1 MKRYL
6 VVTLLISMLSAF
18 LLISCAQSTP
28 PPAPKPSPAPAPE
41 TARPK
46 QIRFLSSS
54 PGGAIFPAAAYWC
67 SVISDELKLPV
78 GAFPGNQVQN
88 LPLVSK
94 GEGEISYADSSVI
107 YDAWEGNPPFKEKF
121 RNLAFFFAQGTGA
134 TYCLV
139 KNDSPIRTVND
150 LLGKKICIGFKG
162 SGSEAMTL
170 LQLEALGITKQKM
183 EAAGGLFIN
192 LSLADGAAALG
203 DGSIDANWLQTPPQ
217 KIQPAHAS
225 IEERFKLRIVPVPKE
240 TIDKITKER
249 PYLIPEA
256 VPGGIYKGSPQATPA
271 IGNVTLNAVRADLP
285 EDLVYQ
291 MLKTLYKPDVIEYTR
306 KNFTQWVFGEI
317 EDGIKGY
324 AIIPMHPGAIKFFK
338 EKGANI
344 KQ

>member
-1 MKRYL
+1 MKNLL
-6 VVTLLISMLSAF
+6 VTILVAIVVVSLVLIGCES
-18 LLISCAQSTP
+18 
-28 PPAPKPSPAPAPE
+28 PKPSTTQVPSQTSVALPVW
-41 TARPK
+41 PK

-67 SVISDELKLPV
+67 SVLSSELKLPV
-78 GAFPGNQVQN
+78 GAFPGNQTQN
-88 LPLVSK
+88 LPLVSN

-107 YDAWEGNPPFKEKF
+107 YDAWQGNAPFKEKF

-249 PYLIPEA
+249 PYLIPEV
-256 VPGGIYKGSPQATPA
+256 VPGGIYKGSPQPVPA
-271 IGNVTLNAVRADLP
+271 IGNVTLNAVRGDLP

-291 MLKTLYKPDVIEYTR
+291 MLKILYKQDVIEYTR

-324 AIIPMHPGAIKFFK
+324 NVISMHPGAIKFFK

-344 KQ
+344 K